1 MSQFKKA
8 HKRQVRNRVLVS
20 GPTGKGKTLSAL
32 YLAYGMTGDWSKVFV
47 IDTERDSAL
56 AYANERSLG
65 VGEFNHASFAPPHK
79 PQALVNMLKGE
90 AFPDGAVVVID
101 SLSHFWNWTLD
112 YNSEL
117 ARGKLKGNTYM
128 AWNESGSIWSDMID
142 YLVSAATFDVIC
154 TARSKIGYEQT
165 DEGGTKKVKRLG
177 LDTKLRDGTEYEFL
191 VELSLDGDDGM
202 ATVIKKRGGMFP
214 DEKSF
219 RITPE
224 HGKALAAWARS
235 GDALA
240 EPSADA
246 KPTKLDTLQEQGT
259 SVAAAMPAPK
269 TLDEFYAAAAAIG
282 YETQEGKPDRQ
293 RVREVLKAAGY
304 ETFNIAHVNQY
315 IAALKADNDK
325 RTAEFAAAA
334 SN

>member
-1 MSQFKKA
+1 MGSFTKA
-8 HKRQVRNRVLVS
+8 HKRQVRNRVLIS

-32 YLAYGMTGDWSKVFV
+32 YLAYGMTGDWSKVYV

-79 PQALVNMLKGE
+79 PQGLVNMLKGE
-90 AFPDGAVVVID
+90 TFPEGSVVIID

-117 ARGKLKGNTYM
+117 AKGKMRGNTYT
-128 AWNESGSIWSDMID
+128 AWSESGAIWSDMID

-154 TARSKIGYEQT
+154 TARSKIGYERT

-191 VELSLDGDDGM
+191 VELSLEGDDGL
-202 ATVIKKRGGMFP
+202 ASVVKKRGGMFP
-214 DEKSF
+214 DERTF

-235 GDALA
+235 GDAQA
-240 EPSADA
+240 EAVAQPATAA
-246 KPTKLDTLQEQGT
+246 KVLDTLQEQT
-259 SVAAAMPAPK
+259 HAA
-269 TLDEFYAAAAAIG
+269 
-282 YETQEGKPDRQ
+282 PD
-293 RVREVLKAAGY
+293 KATV
-304 ETFNIAHVNQY
+304 ES
-315 IAALKADNDK
+315 ALKAK
-325 RTAEFAAAA
+325 GLTLAEAA
-334 SN
+334 SAIAPDKISAWLARDGHTLDQLVSMTADASAAK